1 MTRFGRLDFF
11 IEMKTFI
18 ASIVEKY
25 HGNSEAKSKHF
36 QLLAHKMHFMDTEHK
51 NMPYISIAYASLIF
65 ALSKQH
71 FEKEFANIFFPNFD
85 SVQCIH

>member
-36 QLLAHKMHFMDTEHK
+36 HLGTMMQQKHQLHPLMA
-51 NMPYISIAYASLIF
+51 SIGHPVGSNLRLGQKQRPRLPGGTKGLI
-65 ALSKQH
+65 
-71 FEKEFANIFFPNFD
+71 
-85 SVQCIH
+85 

>member
-11 IEMKTFI
+11 IEMKTFR

-36 QLLAHKMHFMDTEHK
+36 HLGTMMQQKHRLHPEMANMVRLVGSNLQLGQ
-51 NMPYISIAYASLIF
+51 
-65 ALSKQH
+65 KQRPRLPGGT
-71 FEKEFANIFFPNFD
+71 KG
-85 SVQCIH
+85 